1 MSRPRLPRRM
11 LALLLLAHLY
21 VLIRLMEPAL
31 GTPLQWF
38 VPAAIALVFILVL
51 AGFLARRQAGQPMGD
66 VLSWAGFLALGCFSW
81 LFVLTVLRD
90 IALILLGIAGAV
102 APGLGP
108 IAHRAPS
115 VTAIAVPIL
124 TLAAV
129 VLGLVNARRTAR
141 VVNVDIPI
149 RGMPDALEGFTIV
162 QVSDL
167 HVGPTIKQRY
177 VRRVVAAVN
186 SLKPDVI
193 ALTGDLVDGSVPRL
207 AADVAPLADL
217 RAFAGVYAVTG
228 NHEYYS
234 GADAWVAE
242 FRRLGMD
249 VLMNQHRLIRRG
261 DAVMVIAGVTDY
273 SAGRFDA
280 GQASHPAGALLDAPR
295 NAAVRVLLAHQPR
308 SAAEAEQAGFDL
320 QLSGHTHGGQF
331 WPWPYFVSLQQ
342 PYVAGLHRMGG
353 LQVYVSRGTG
363 YWGPP
368 MRLGARSEIT
378 RLRIRGQ

>member
-1 MSRPRLPRRM
+1 
-11 LALLLLAHLY
+11 
-21 VLIRLMEPAL
+21 
-31 GTPLQWF
+31 
-38 VPAAIALVFILVL
+38 
-51 AGFLARRQAGQPMGD
+51 
-66 VLSWAGFLALGCFSW
+66 
-81 LFVLTVLRD
+81 
-90 IALILLGIAGAV
+90 
-102 APGLGP
+102 
-108 IAHRAPS
+108 
-115 VTAIAVPIL
+115 
-124 TLAAV
+124 
-129 VLGLVNARRTAR
+129 
-141 VVNVDIPI
+141 
-149 RGMPDALEGFTIV
+149 
-162 QVSDL
+162 
-167 HVGPTIKQRY
+167 

-186 SLKPDVI
+186 SLKPDII
-193 ALTGDLVDGSVPRL
+193 ALTGDLVDGSVPLL

-217 RAFAGVYAVTG
+217 RAGIGVYAVTG

-261 DAVMVIAGVTDY
+261 GALLVIAGVTDF

-280 GQASHPAGALLDAPR
+280 GQASHPAGAVLDAPR
-295 NAAVRVLLAHQPR
+295 DAGARILLAHQPR
-308 SAAEAEQAGFDL
+308 SAADAAQAGFDL

-342 PYVAGLHRMGG
+342 PYVAGLHRMGN

-378 RLRIRGQ
+378 RLRIRSR